1 MTDYQLFTYN
11 FQSFPYLMEVMDL
24 SGIFFIA
31 SICSI
36 LGAAFSLVFIPE
48 TRNKSIS
55 ELENLFVR
63 HVKPSVQT
71 KAWINTRPQD
81 GKVISLVNQYHFI
94 QFSSYGYSVTKF
106 CKTSE
111 ILIYFS
117 LDKVVTWLSYNCL
130 IIIFF
135 YKKKINDD
143 LMKQSNE

>member
-71 KAWINTRPQD
+71 KA
-81 GKVISLVNQYHFI
+81 
-94 QFSSYGYSVTKF
+94 
-106 CKTSE
+106 
-111 ILIYFS
+111 
-117 LDKVVTWLSYNCL
+117 
-130 IIIFF
+130 
-135 YKKKINDD
+135 
-143 LMKQSNE
+143 